1 LGQPEQ
7 VVKLLTTTNPRKRKM
22 KKFITTLLSVFVL
35 LVFVSSCSS
44 EPEKA
49 EAKTS
54 VTQTSVD
61 QYDNTI
67 KYGCRHFKTLVANAD
82 VSTYQEQLSEMKK
95 VYTAMAVAYDDGNYQ
110 SGPMYSAARIVYS
123 ASIDNYFSSEAEAAM
138 LELYALC
145 SKVPNW

>member
-1 LGQPEQ
+1 
-7 VVKLLTTTNPRKRKM
+7 M
-22 KKFITTLLSVFVL
+22 KKVITTLLSVFVL
-35 LVFVSSCSS
+35 LVVIASCSG

-67 KYGCRHFKTLVANAD
+67 KYGCRHFKTLIANAD
-82 VSTYQEQLSEMKK
+82 VTTYQEQLKELKT

-110 SGPMYSAARIVYS
+110 SGPMYYAARTVYS
-123 ASIDNYFSSEAEAAM
+123 AAIDNDFSDEAITAM
-138 LELYALC
+138 AELGSLC

>member
-1 LGQPEQ
+1 
-7 VVKLLTTTNPRKRKM
+7 M
-22 KKFITTLLSVFVL
+22 KKFISILFSIFVL
-35 LVFVSSCSS
+35 LVVVASCSP

-49 EAKTS
+49 EAKTT
-54 VTQTSVD
+54 VVKTSID
-61 QYDNTI
+61 QYDDTT
-67 KYGCRHFKTLVANAD
+67 KYGCRHYKTLIANAD

-123 ASIDNYFSSEAEAAM
+123 ATIDDNFDAEAEAAM
-138 LELYALC
+138 FELYALC